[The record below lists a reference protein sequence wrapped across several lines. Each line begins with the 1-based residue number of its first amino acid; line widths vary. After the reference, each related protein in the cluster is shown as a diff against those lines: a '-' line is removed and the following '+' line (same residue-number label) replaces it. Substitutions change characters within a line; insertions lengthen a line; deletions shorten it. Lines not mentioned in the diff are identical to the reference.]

1 MNKPPA
7 FQFYVDNFVEGT
19 CDLTPH
25 DVGCYMRLLCFQWT
39 RGSIPD
45 DVAKLERIVGG
56 TVSADVLAKFKDGKN
71 ARLERERE
79 KQSIWREKS
88 RQGGLLSAAKRAAA
102 VVQPPLQPPLQ
113 PSGQP
118 KGNIPSPSPS
128 PFDKAYS
135 NKASKLSDLQKELAD
150 RIEAALG
157 KQWLDDKGNGD
168 AGKWIN
174 RIKSEPHKADRVI
187 AEVESAKRE
196 GRIKTTPAQY
206 AQYIWDEFSPSKT
219 QTE

>member
-1 MNKPPA
+1 MKQPPA
-7 FQFYVDNFVEGT
+7 FQFYADDFIGGT

-45 DVAKLERIVGG
+45 DKAKLERVTGG
-56 TVSADVLAKFKDGKN
+56 MVSADVLAKFKDGKN
-71 ARLERERE
+71 ARLEKERK

-88 RQGGLLSAAKRAAA
+88 RQGGLNSAAKRAAR
-102 VVQPPLQPPLQ
+102 VVEPPLQ

-118 KGNIPSPSPS
+118 KGNTLSPSPS
-128 PFDKAYS
+128 SFDKAYS
-135 NKASKLSDLQKELAD
+135 TKAKQLSDSQREFAE

-157 KQWLDDKGNGD
+157 EQWGND

-174 RIKSEPHKADRVI
+174 RIKSEPRKSARVI
-187 AEVESAKRE
+187 AELESAIKE
-196 GRIKTTPAQY
+196 SRINTTPAQY
-206 AQYIWDEFSPSKT
+206 AEQIWKEFK
-219 QTE
+219 